1 MFIGH
6 YAAGLALKGYEKR
19 ASLGMLFIAVQFVD
33 ILFFPLMMAGIEK
46 VRLIPNFTEV
56 NSFDMY
62 FYPYTHG
69 LLSGILWAGLFYLV
83 YLVIPSKSKP
93 GRKSIALVMALGV
106 LSHWFADLIVHT
118 PDLPLLG
125 DASQKV
131 GFGLWNNAPAT
142 FILEAVLVISA
153 MWYYLKKTTATSPGG
168 KYAMYIF
175 IGFMIVM
182 NYVNMFVMPQ
192 GDDITEVSIS
202 ALIAYFLF
210 AGIAHLLD
218 KKRA

>member
-1 MFIGH
+1 
-6 YAAGLALKGYEKR
+6 
-19 ASLGMLFIAVQFVD
+19 
-33 ILFFPLMMAGIEK
+33 
-46 VRLIPNFTEV
+46 
-56 NSFDMY
+56 
-62 FYPYTHG
+62 
-69 LLSGILWAGLFYLV
+69 
-83 YLVIPSKSKP
+83 
-93 GRKSIALVMALGV
+93 MALGV

-125 DASQKV
+125 GASQKV

-202 ALIAYFLF
+202 ALLAYFLF
-210 AGIAHLLD
+210 AGIAHILD